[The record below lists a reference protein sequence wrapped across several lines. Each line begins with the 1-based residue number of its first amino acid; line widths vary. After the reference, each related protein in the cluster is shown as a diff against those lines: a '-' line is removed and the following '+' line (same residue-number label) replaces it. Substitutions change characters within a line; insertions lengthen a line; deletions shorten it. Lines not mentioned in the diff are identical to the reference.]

1 MKAMTVVQFAN
12 WLNVISSDM
21 TEAKG
26 GFSATEDRTLNV
38 RLYKLTMWVLEQ
50 AEKRGALNMRIRDF
64 MARCPATVRDAARAL
79 VREAQGQ
86 LIALRAAAAK
96 PAAAKAAPAKKTVRK
111 RKAAHKKERTDL
123 MSDED
128 YAEMLQRMDPFE
140 AARIQREE

>member
-21 TEAKG
+21 SELKG
-26 GFSATEDRTLNV
+26 NPVNEDRAINL
-38 RLYKLTMWVLEQ
+38 RLCKLGMWVLEQ
-50 AEKRGALNMRIRDF
+50 AEQRGALNMRICDF

-86 LIALRAAAAK
+86 LKTLRAAATK
-96 PAAAKAAPAKKTVRK
+96 PAAAKAAPAKKAVRK
-111 RKAAHKKERTDL
+111 RKAAPKANPKN
-123 MSDED
+123 MSVED
-128 YAEMLQRMDPFE
+128 YAEMLAKLDPFE

>member
-1 MKAMTVVQFAN
+1 MKAMTVVQFTN

-38 RLYKLTMWVLEQ
+38 RLYKLAMWVLEQ
-50 AEKRGALNMRIRDF
+50 AKKRDALNMRIRDF

-86 LIALRAAAAK
+86 LKALRATAAK
-96 PAAAKAAPAKKTVRK
+96 PAAAKAASAKKAVRK
-111 RKAAHKKERTDL
+111 HKAAHKKERTDL

-128 YAEMLQRMDPFE
+128 YAETLQRMDPFE

>member
-12 WLNVISSDM
+12 WLNAISSDM

-26 GFSATEDRTLNV
+26 RFTADEDRTLNV
-38 RLYKLTMWVLEQ
+38 RLYKLCMWVLEQ
-50 AEKRGALNMRIRDF
+50 AEQRDALNMRIRDF

-86 LIALRAAAAK
+86 LKALRAAAAK
-96 PAAAKAAPAKKTVRK
+96 PAAPAKKAVRK

-123 MSDED
+123 MSDEG

>member
-12 WLNVISSDM
+12 WLNAISSDM
-21 TEAKG
+21 TESKD

-38 RLYKLTMWVLEQ
+38 RLYKLAMWVLEQ

-86 LIALRAAAAK
+86 LKALRAAAAK
-96 PAAAKAAPAKKTVRK
+96 PAAAKAAPAKKAVRK

>member
-38 RLYKLTMWVLEQ
+38 RLYKLAMWVLEQ

-79 VREAQGQ
+79 VREAQGS
-86 LIALRAAAAK
+86 LKALRAAAAK
-96 PAAAKAAPAKKTVRK
+96 PAAAKAAPAKKAVRK

-123 MSDED
+123 LSDED

>member
-1 MKAMTVVQFAN
+1 MKAMTVTQFAN

-21 TEAKG
+21 TELKG
-26 GFSATEDRTLNV
+26 NLVNEDHTINL
-38 RLYKLTMWVLEQ
+38 RLYKLGMWVLEQ
-50 AEKRGALNMRIRDF
+50 AEQRNALNMHIRDF

-86 LIALRAAAAK
+86 LETLRAAAAK
-96 PAAAKAAPAKKTVRK
+96 PAAAKAAPAKKAVRK
-111 RKAAHKKERTDL
+111 RKAAPKANPKN

-128 YAEMLQRMDPFE
+128 YAEMLAKLDPFE

>member
-12 WLNVISSDM
+12 WLNVISSNM
-21 TEAKG
+21 PEAKG

-38 RLYKLTMWVLEQ
+38 RLYKLAMWVLEQ
-50 AEKRGALNMRIRDF
+50 AEKRDALNMRIRDF
-64 MARCPATVRDAARAL
+64 MARCPASVRDAARAL

-86 LIALRAAAAK
+86 LKTLRAAAAK
-96 PAAAKAAPAKKTVRK
+96 PAAAKAAPAKKAVRK

>member
-26 GFSATEDRTLNV
+26 GFAAGEDRTLNV
-38 RLYKLTMWVLEQ
+38 RLYKLAMWVLEQ
-50 AEKRGALNMRIRDF
+50 AEKRGALNIRIRDF
-64 MARCPATVRDAARAL
+64 MARCPASVRDAARAL

-86 LIALRAAAAK
+86 LKALRAAAAK
-96 PAAAKAAPAKKTVRK
+96 PAAAKAAPAKKAVRK
-111 RKAAHKKERTDL
+111 RKAAPKKERTDL
-123 MSDED
+123 MSEEG

>member
-21 TEAKG
+21 TAAKG
-26 GFSATEDRTLNV
+26 GFSATEDRSLNV
-38 RLYKLTMWVLEQ
+38 RLCKLAMWVLEQ
-50 AEKRGALNMRIRDF
+50 AEKRGALNMCIRDF

-86 LIALRAAAAK
+86 LKALRAAAAK
-96 PAAAKAAPAKKTVRK
+96 PAAAKVAPAKKAVRK
-111 RKAAHKKERTDL
+111 RKAKAERTDL

>member
-21 TEAKG
+21 
-26 GFSATEDRTLNV
+26 
-38 RLYKLTMWVLEQ
+38 
-50 AEKRGALNMRIRDF
+50 
-64 MARCPATVRDAARAL
+64 
-79 VREAQGQ
+79 
-86 LIALRAAAAK
+86 
-96 PAAAKAAPAKKTVRK
+96 
-111 RKAAHKKERTDL
+111 

>member
-38 RLYKLTMWVLEQ
+38 RLYKLAMWVREQ
-50 AEKRGALNMRIRDF
+50 AEKRDALNMRIRDF

-86 LIALRAAAAK
+86 LKALRATAAK
-96 PAAAKAAPAKKTVRK
+96 PAAAKATPAKKAVRK
-111 RKAAHKKERTDL
+111 RKAAPKKERTDL

>member
-1 MKAMTVVQFAN
+1 MKEMTVVQFAN

-38 RLYKLTMWVLEQ
+38 RLYKLAMWVLEQ
-50 AEKRGALNMRIRDF
+50 AEKLDALNMRIRDF
-64 MARCPATVRDAARAL
+64 MARCPASVRDAARAL
-79 VREAQGQ
+79 VSEAQEQ
-86 LIALRAAAAK
+86 LKALRAAAAK
-96 PAAAKAAPAKKTVRK
+96 PAAAKAAPAKNAVRK

-128 YAEMLQRMDPFE
+128 CAEVLQRMDPFE

>member
-26 GFSATEDRTLNV
+26 GFAADEDRSLNE
-38 RLYKLTMWVLEQ
+38 RLYKLAMWVLEQ
-50 AEKRGALNMRIRDF
+50 AEKRDALNMRIRDF
-64 MARCPATVRDAARAL
+64 MARCPASVCDAARAL
-79 VREAQGQ
+79 VREAQGR
-86 LIALRAAAAK
+86 LKALRATAAK
-96 PAAAKAAPAKKTVRK
+96 PAAAKAAPAKKAVRK

>member
-12 WLNVISSDM
+12 WLNRISSDM

-38 RLYKLTMWVLEQ
+38 RLYKLAMWVLEQ
-50 AEKRGALNMRIRDF
+50 AEKRDALNMRIRDF

-86 LIALRAAAAK
+86 LKAMRATAAK
-96 PAAAKAAPAKKTVRK
+96 PAAAEAAPAKKAVRK
-111 RKAAHKKERTDL
+111 KAVRKKERTDL